1 MQSMADTNTH
11 ENRNPT
17 TSTQLTPP
25 EVDVKVSENQD
36 LSQEPKPCSSADNK
50 GL

>member
-1 MQSMADTNTH
+1 MQSIADTNTH
-11 ENRNPT
+11 ENRIPT

-25 EVDVKVSENQD
+25 EVDVKVPENQD
-36 LSQEPKPCSSADNK
+36 LSQEPKPCSSADSK